1 MLLKLGPADRVLDV
15 GCGEGMLT
23 RQLAASSNEVIGIDI
38 HQPSIALARLSTS
51 QSNVEY
57 LLGDVMTHEFRPE
70 SFDLV
75 VSVAMLHHVDTGA
88 ALRRFRQLVKPGGRV
103 GVIGISQSRFPR
115 DLPRDLA
122 GAVATRV
129 HQHVLNKGL
138 WEHSSP
144 IAWPPPHTDAQVRA
158 IADRELP
165 GHTFRRHLLWRY
177 TLTWTRPVNE
187 TATL

>member
-1 MLLKLGPADRVLDV
+1 MA
-15 GCGEGMLT
+15 
-23 RQLAASSNEVIGIDI
+23 
-38 HQPSIALARLSTS
+38 
-51 QSNVEY
+51 
-57 LLGDVMTHEFRPE
+57 HEFRPE

-103 GVIGISQSRFPR
+103 GVIGICQSRFPR

-129 HQHVLNKGL
+129 HQHVFEQRVVGALFA
-138 WEHSSP
+138 HCV
-144 IAWPPPHTDAQVRA
+144 AATPHRRA
-158 IADRELP
+158 GTGDR
-165 GHTFRRHLLWRY
+165 GSRTSGSHFRRHLLWRY

>member
-1 MLLKLGPADRVLDV
+1 
-15 GCGEGMLT
+15 
-23 RQLAASSNEVIGIDI
+23 
-38 HQPSIALARLSTS
+38 
-51 QSNVEY
+51 
-57 LLGDVMTHEFRPE
+57 MTHEFRPE

-138 WEHSSP
+138 WEHASP
-144 IAWPPPHTDAQVRA
+144 IAWPPPHTDAQARA